1 MNTSL
6 PALHRRT
13 FLRGLG
19 AMMAL
24 PFLEAMTPLS
34 ALAAAGKSAGKAP
47 LRMIFVGTEG
57 GIWTGEDGFFPWKEG
72 MDAGRTKAWGS
83 KGILP
88 GGAVADVGADYKLTT
103 TLQPLA
109 EHRKDLLILS
119 GLHHPNDRIPNTV
132 VNAHGQDLG
141 TLLTGTNISGTPGVA
156 LKNSI
161 SIDQYIASKI
171 GERTRVPSL
180 ELAVG
185 STSYNTKEATGL
197 GYMGFLSY
205 DADGYAMP
213 VEGNPS
219 ALFDRL
225 FTEGSSKQQA
235 EREKQRRQNK
245 SILDAVADDMKR
257 LTGKV
262 AAQDRRKLDE
272 YFTTVRELEK
282 RIERAKAWENVPI
295 NLPPGAK
302 RPESAAGR
310 DGGDRIEKM
319 KVMLDTLALAM
330 QADVTRIA
338 TLRLGGYFGSFA
350 FLGFPE
356 DPHGIYA
363 HNGGKP
369 ERVAGARAIDK
380 MHMEQ
385 FAYFLG
391 KLREAKE
398 DGGSV
403 LDNSMILYGAGLTNG
418 PTGKVANGA
427 PAVDAHGQFN
437 TPVLIAGRAG
447 GALKTGQHVNFDH
460 GTRLS
465 DLFVTMMNVM
475 GVNETKFADSTSPLK
490 GIA

>member
-1 MNTSL
+1 MLS
-6 PALHRRT
+6 
-13 FLRGLG
+13 
-19 AMMAL
+19 L

-34 ALAAAGKSAGKAP
+34 ALAAAGSTAGKAP
-47 LRMIFVGTEG
+47 LRMVFVGVEG
-57 GIWTGEDGFFPWKEG
+57 GIWTGEDGFFPWKTA
-72 MDAGRTKAWGS
+72 MDIEATKSWG
-83 KGILP
+83 KNGIMP
-88 GGAVADVGADYKLTT
+88 GGALADVGADYKLTS

-109 EHRKDLLILS
+109 EHRKDILLLS

-156 LKNSI
+156 LKNGI
-161 SIDQYIASKI
+161 SIDQYVAGKI

-185 STSYNTKEATGL
+185 TSSYNTKEASSL

-213 VEGNPS
+213 LEGDP
-219 ALFDRL
+219 AAVFDRL
-225 FTEGSSKQQA
+225 FTEGSAKQQA

-245 SILDAVADDMKR
+245 SILDAVRDDMKR
-257 LTGKV
+257 LEGRV

-282 RIERAKAWENVPI
+282 RMERAKQWENTPV
-295 NLPPGAK
+295 NLPPGVK
-302 RPESAAGR
+302 RPEQEKGRAAG
-310 DGGDRIEKM
+310 DGSDRVDRM
-319 KVMLDTLALAM
+319 RLMLDTLALAL
-330 QADVTRIA
+330 QTDTTRVASI
-338 TLRLGGYFGSFA
+338 RLGGYFGSFA

-356 DPHGIYA
+356 DPHGVYA
-363 HNGGKP
+363 HNGGAP
-369 ERVAGARAIDK
+369 EKIAGARAIDR

-385 FAYFLG
+385 FAYFLT

-403 LDNSMILYGAGLTNG
+403 LDNSMVFYGAGLTNG
-418 PTGKVANGA
+418 PTGKVAA
-427 PAVDAHGQFN
+427 SKPHLDAHGQFN
-437 TPVLIAGRAG
+437 TPVLLAGRAG
-447 GALKTGQHVNFDH
+447 GALKTGRHVNFDH

-465 DLFVTMMNVM
+465 NLYVTMMNLM
-475 GVNETKFADSTSPLK
+475 GVNETKFADSTEPLA
-490 GIA
+490 GLV

>member
-1 MNTSL
+1 
-6 PALHRRT
+6 
-13 FLRGLG
+13 
-19 AMMAL
+19 MMAL

-34 ALAAAGKSAGKAP
+34 ALAAVGQGASKSP
-47 LRMIFVGTEG
+47 LRMIFVGVEG
-57 GIWTGEDGFFPWKEG
+57 GIWTGEDGFFPWKTG
-72 MDAGRTKAWGS
+72 MDAERTRGWGS
-83 KGILP
+83 NGILP
-88 GGAVADVGADYKLTT
+88 GGAIADVGADYKLTQ

-141 TLLTGTNISGTPGVA
+141 TMLTGTNISGTPGVA

-161 SIDQYIASKI
+161 SIDQYVAAKI
-171 GERTRVPSL
+171 GDRTRVPSL

-185 STSYNTKEATGL
+185 NSSYNTKEATGL

-213 VEGNPS
+213 VDGDPG
-219 ALFDRL
+219 AVFDRL
-225 FTEGSSKQQA
+225 FTEGSGKQQE
-235 EREKQRRQNK
+235 ERDKQRRQNK
-245 SILDAVADDMKR
+245 SILDSVVDDMKR
-257 LTGKV
+257 LNGRV

-272 YFTTVRELEK
+272 YFTTVREIEK
-282 RIERAKAWENVPI
+282 RIERAKAWENTPV

-302 RPESAAGR
+302 RPDKGTKGGFSG
-310 DGGDRIEKM
+310 DGGGRVEQM
-319 KVMLDTLALAM
+319 RLMLDVLALSL

-338 TLRLGGYFGSFA
+338 TIRLGGYFGSFA

-356 DPHGIYA
+356 DPHGVYA
-363 HNGGKP
+363 HNGGDAAK
-369 ERVAGARAIDK
+369 VAGARAIDR

-385 FAYFLG
+385 FAYFLS

-398 DGGSV
+398 DGGCV
-403 LDNSMILYGAGLTNG
+403 LDHSMVMYGAGLTNG
-418 PTGKVANGA
+418 PTGKVANGQ
-427 PAVDAHGQFN
+427 PAIDAHGQFN
-437 TPVLIAGRAG
+437 APVMIAGRAG
-447 GALKTGQHVNFDH
+447 GALKTGQHVNYDH

-465 DLFVTMMNVM
+465 DLYVSMMNIM
-475 GVNETKFADSTSPLK
+475 GVNETKFADGTGILK